1 MRLLKPVGWKHAQ
14 RLLCSEVE
22 KQEQN
27 LNSKSKYIKYVT
39 K

>member
-1 MRLLKPVGWKHAQ
+1 MRLLKPVVWKHAQ
-14 RLLCSEVE
+14 HLCSEVE